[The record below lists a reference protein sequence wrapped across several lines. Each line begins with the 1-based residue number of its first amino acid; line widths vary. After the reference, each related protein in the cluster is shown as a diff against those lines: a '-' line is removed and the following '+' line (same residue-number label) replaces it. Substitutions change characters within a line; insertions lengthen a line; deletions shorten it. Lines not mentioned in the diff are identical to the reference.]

1 MKTALTVI
9 FIIICIAMIC
19 LVVAQEGKEAG
30 LGSLSGGMS
39 DTYFSKNKGQTL
51 QGKLLKATT
60 VCCVLFF
67 VVAIALYFV
76 L

>member
-67 VVAIALYFV
+67 VVAVALCLV

>member
-1 MKTALTVI
+1 MKTALTI
-9 FIIICIAMIC
+9 LFIIICIAMVC

-30 LGSLSGGMS
+30 LGTISGMA
-39 DTYFSKNKGQTL
+39 DTYWSKNKGRSL

-67 VVAIALYFV
+67 VVAVALS
-76 L
+76 LAM

>member
-9 FIIICIAMIC
+9 FIIICIAMVC

-30 LGSLSGGMS
+30 LGSISGGMT

-67 VVAIALYFV
+67 GVAVALC
-76 L
+76 LIL